1 MKTNETKTKK
11 QLLQDQ
17 VIKLLKDKKQ
27 KSQGESNADFV
38 RLEKK
43 FDLVLRS
50 INEKMATQLLTKI
63 EKHVTVD
70 NLDKALA
77 EVSKAIEKH
86 KTVMPKSIE
95 VVQTQRP
102 KWYKDPTPA
111 PKSIEVSNTVEVKG
125 NVKSDIDWSAFGG
138 VLNIAFQGLFEFL
151 NKYAQKVFRV
161 MPAKEHYTTP
171 QMVVIVDSK
180 TGRPI
185 SLKDIGANNGNT
197 FVQVSGNRGGS
208 SGSGGS
214 TDVSSLNKE
223 VTQLLIKAEAQSQT
237 SLLSSIYDAV
247 NASQPRNVSKFTG
260 DFSGDAE
267 IITPTSGMRLR
278 IYAIRFTCG
287 DNADLVT
294 FLRSNTPFEQYGN
307 VKAGGMYGQ
316 NMIQFHYDLDV
327 DEPLSIGITNLA
339 SSSIYVNVDYEE
351 VA

>member
-138 VLNIAFQGLFEFL
+138 VINIAFQGLFEFL

-208 SGSGGS
+208 SGGSGGA

-260 DFSGDAE
+260 SFSSDSTL
-267 IITPTSGMRLR
+267 ITPSSGKRLR
-278 IYAIRFTCG
+278 IYALRFTCVG
-287 DNADLVT
+287 NADIVS
-294 FLRSNTPFEQYGN
+294 FNKSGIPFEQYAN

-316 NMIQFHYDLDV
+316 NMIAFHYDLEI
-327 DEPLSIGITNLA
+327 DEPLDLALTNA
-339 SSSIYVNVDYEE
+339 TDNIIINVDYEE

>member
-86 KTVMPKSIE
+86 KTVIPKSIE

-214 TDVSSLNKE
+214 TDVSTLNKE

-260 DFSGDAE
+260 SFSSDSTL
-267 IITPTSGMRLR
+267 ITPSSGKRLR
-278 IYAIRFTCG
+278 IYALRFTCG